1 MRFLSRVL
9 LTFGILFATT
19 IVAQKVQAQTK
30 TDVIKTF
37 NQAFEYAKKG
47 NNQQAIDTFQKCIT
61 LADQVGPSASDIKQ
75 KAQQQLAP
83 LHYKLAADYYRQ
95 HKMSESIQAF
105 EDAMKVAQKYGNKDI
120 AERCKEN
127 IPKLY
132 YAKGNM
138 EYMNGDYQDA
148 LQDYDNSLKLDPNN
162 AKPYYQKGLTYKNM
176 DKGNKNVDKLQ
187 QALDMWDKAIQVGE
201 KNQDNITVRQSKR
214 SASDF
219 LVYKGAKAEQGKD
232 YKTAISLLKKSLTYD
247 SRNPN
252 AYYRLAE
259 TYNKV
264 HSSHDAL
271 KYGEM
276 ALKYEKGGKTDKAKI
291 WYEIGTAHK
300 NLKQKKEACSAFEQA
315 AYGAFK
321 QIADHELKYDLKCPG
336 YTQNN

>member
-1 MRFLSRVL
+1 MRFLNRVL
-9 LTFGILFATT
+9 LTFGLLLATT
-19 IVAQKVQAQTK
+19 LVAQHVQAQTK
-30 TDVIKTF
+30 SDVIKTF
-37 NQAFEYAKKG
+37 NEAYEYAKKG
-47 NNQQAIDTFQKCIT
+47 DNQQAIDTFQKCIQQ
-61 LADQVGPSASDIKQ
+61 ADQVGAPASDIKQ
-75 KAQQQLAP
+75 KAQEQLAP

-95 HKMSESIQAF
+95 QKMSESIQAF
-105 EDAMKVAQKYGNKDI
+105 KDAMQVAEKYGNKDI

-138 EYMNGDYQDA
+138 EYMNGDYQNA

-187 QALDMWDKAIQVGE
+187 DALNMWDQAIKVGQ
-201 KNQDNITVRQSKR
+201 KSQDNLTVRQAKR
-214 SASDF
+214 AASDF
-219 LVYKGAKAEQGKD
+219 LVYKGAKASGAKS
-232 YKTAISLLKKSLTYD
+232 YKTAIELLKKSLNYD
-247 SRNPN
+247 TTNPN

-264 HSSHDAL
+264 NAPHDAL
-271 KYGEM
+271 KYGDL

-300 NLKQKKEACSAFEQA
+300 NLKEKKEACSAFEQA